1 MSIEE
6 TWKNIGRETDETLT
20 QLLKPSEIG
29 KLQSSSPLA
38 KIQRNMLINSIWGI
52 LIGIGYI
59 LILIYFPYW
68 QVRLCISLV
77 LLFTIWAVYTTLK
90 QYNNIRIGVP
100 EHSVLSEMERHYQ
113 NIKKWISLQQWIGL
127 LIYPISAAGGFMLGG
142 TLGSGKSVDE
152 ILAKPKMVIAMII
165 VAIVLVPLAYLLA
178 KWMSKKAFGN
188 HLATLKKNIDALKE
202 KN

>member
-6 TWKNIGRETDETLT
+6 TWKNIGTETDEALSK
-20 QLLKPSEIG
+20 LLKPSSLG
-29 KLQSSSPLA
+29 KLQSTSPLA
-38 KIQRNMLINSIWGI
+38 RIQGNMLMNSIWGI

-59 LILIYFPYW
+59 LILIYFPFW

-90 QYNNIRIGVP
+90 LYNNIRIGVP

-113 NIKKWISLQQWIGL
+113 NIKKWMSLQQWVGL
-127 LIYPISAAGGFMLGG
+127 LIYPISAVGGFMLGG
-142 TLGSGKSVDE
+142 ALGSGRSVDE
-152 ILAKPKMVIAMII
+152 VLAKPKMVIAMII
-165 VAIVLVPLAYLLA
+165 VAIILVPLGYLLA

-188 HLATLKKNIDALKE
+188 HLAALKRNIDALKE

>member
-6 TWKNIGRETDETLT
+6 TWKNIGTETDEALSK
-20 QLLKPSEIG
+20 LLKPSSLG

-38 KIQRNMLINSIWGI
+38 KIQRNMLMNSIWGI

-59 LILIYFPYW
+59 FILIFFPFW

-77 LLFTIWAVYTTLK
+77 LIFTIWAVFTTLK

-100 EHSVLSEMERHYQ
+100 EHSVLSEMERHYH
-113 NIKKWISLQQWIGL
+113 NIKKWISLQQWVGL

-142 TLGSGKSVDE
+142 SLGAGKSVDE